1 MSAIPAQLAG
11 TKGKPHA
18 MAIDAAAGV
27 DRLMGDRDMY
37 ARVLARFRSD
47 FAGAADAIGAA
58 AAGGDHAGA
67 RRLAHTLKGAAALIE
82 APLLKRRTVA
92 LEQALRAP
100 GNFEVELGLVRA
112 ELARVVGE
120 IDQLAPG
127 AAGAA
132 LQAGRAS
139 YDGDVAARLCE
150 LLDVGDGAATEFI
163 VDERER
169 LLAALGPARYADVA
183 VAVGA
188 YDFIKALRL
197 LDDAGDKR

>member
-18 MAIDAAAGV
+18 TAIDAAAGV